1 MGRQEVLNLTRKN
14 CKRSNSS
21 HAYSTI
27 DLSARSGV
35 QMGIKMLTLIF
46 QKLIHKKWMVF
57 SLLVGN
63 ILLVA
68 VAVSYPMYRNSSFQ
82 RMLTDEFE
90 RYQVKNGGWPAVWAV
105 SHTRSMGREGVSFE
119 QLSAYVDRC
128 QAQLDVPLY
137 RELEYLSTSLDEAV
151 PLVERE
157 EHLQRRLEIS
167 AVTGLEQ
174 EVLVYAGR
182 RRKGWPRTAAWR

>member
-1 MGRQEVLNLTRKN
+1 MGRP
-14 CKRSNSS
+14 

-27 DLSARSGV
+27 DMSARSGV

-90 RYQVKNGGWPAVWAV
+90 RYQEKNGG
-105 SHTRSMGREGVSFE
+105 REATE
-119 QLSAYVDRC
+119 QKNY
-128 QAQLDVPLY
+128 Y
-137 RELEYLSTSLDEAV
+137 RQI
-151 PLVERE
+151 R
-157 EHLQRRLEIS
+157 H
-167 AVTGLEQ
+167 
-174 EVLVYAGR
+174 
-182 RRKGWPRTAAWR
+182 